1 MPLIVAGAGVK
12 GREQT
17 SSVPTISNDIY
28 PTILEMMGLSSRPYQ
43 HVDGVSLVPVIK
55 GSGKVRRDVLFWHY
69 PHYNRH
75 PQSAPV
81 SIVRQ
86 GKWKLIE
93 FLERSEFE
101 LYDLEK
107 DPGEKVNRAADY
119 QNLVSEMNTR
129 LQKWKKEVGAQAME
143 SNPQY
148 TGK

>member
-1 MPLIVAGAGVK
+1 MK
-12 GREQT
+12 GRGVIST
-17 SSVPTISNDIY
+17 VPTITNDLY
-28 PTILEMMGLSSRPYQ
+28 PTVLEMMGVPSRPYQ
-43 HVDGVSLVPVIK
+43 HIDGVSLAPVIK
-55 GSGKVRRDVLFWHY
+55 DSGKVRRDALFWHY

-81 SIVRQ
+81 SIVRK

-101 LYDLEK
+101 LYDLDN
-107 DPGEKVNRAADY
+107 DPGEKVDQAADRRDI
-119 QNLVSEMNTR
+119 VSELNTR
-129 LQKWKKEVGAQAME
+129 LQEWKKEVGAQAME